1 MATAEA
7 QVKPEEMLAELRKQ
21 GASNAE
27 ALAEVTKK
35 YDDVLKSNA
44 ELKSKL
50 DAPDFGR
57 LVDAGMLTKRNPW
70 ELSKDYRPWGE
81 FKSTADFVRAGLTG
95 HGTHQFAE
103 RMQKHFSV
111 SKAISGMSD
120 AVGADGGFTVIPEFS
135 TQIYEKVYSNDL
147 LTRTDN
153 YTVGGNSMTFMA
165 NSETSRANGSRHG
178 GLRGYWTAEGGT
190 ITSSNPGF
198 RELQLKLQKLAVVV
212 YLTDEL
218 LADTSVALEQYIAR
232 KAAEEFNFLVGD
244 SLINGSGVGQPQGI
258 LSSPALVSVA
268 KETGQAAA
276 TLTVENIAK
285 MWSRMYAP
293 SRANAV
299 WYINQDIEPQLNL
312 MSLGVGAAGV
322 PVYLP
327 AGGISGTPYATI
339 YGRPVIATEFNSTL
353 GTQGDIILAD
363 LGQYVTITKGG
374 IAQAQSMHV
383 EFLTDQTALRF
394 IMRINGQTWENS
406 PITPYKGT
414 ATQSSFVT
422 LDTRA

>member
-1 MATAEA
+1 MTATAEQEA
-7 QVKPEEMLAELRKQ
+7 AIDPVVAELQ
-21 GASNAE
+21 
-27 ALAEVTKK
+27 
-35 YDDVLKSNA
+35 KSNA
-44 ELKSKL
+44 EMRGELE
-50 DAPDFGR
+50 A
-57 LVDAGMLTKRNPW
+57 LTKNLKKPDYSGLVEFEPVSRRKGW
-70 ELSKDYRPWGE
+70 ELPKDYRPWGE
-81 FKSTADFVRAGLTG
+81 FKSTADFVRAGLSG

-103 RMQKHFSV
+103 RMSKHFGIN
-111 SKAISGMSD
+111 KAIAGMSD

-135 TQIYEKVYSNDL
+135 TNIYEKVYSNDL
-147 LTRTDN
+147 LTRCDN

-178 GLRGYWTAEGGT
+178 GMRGYWTAEGAT
-190 ITSSNPGF
+190 ITSSSPGF
-198 RELQLKLQKLAVVV
+198 RELQLKLQKVAVVV

-232 KAAEEFNFLVGD
+232 KAAEEFNFLIGD
-244 SLINGSGVGQPQGI
+244 AIINGAGVGLPQGI
-258 LSSPALVSVA
+258 LNSPALVSVA

-276 TLTVENIAK
+276 TLSVENLAK
-285 MWSRMYAP
+285 MYSRMWAP
-293 SRANAV
+293 SRSNAV
-299 WYINQDIEPQLNL
+299 WFINQDVEPQLNL
-312 MSLGVGAAGV
+312 MTLGVGTGGV
-322 PVYLP
+322 PVYMP
-327 AGGISGTPYATI
+327 AGGISGSPFATI

-353 GTQGDIILAD
+353 GTQGDVILAD
-363 LGQYVTITKGG
+363 LSQYLTITKGG

-406 PITPYKGT
+406 AITPYKGT

>member
-50 DAPDFGR
+50 DAPDFGN
-57 LVDAGMLTKRNPW
+57 VADAGMLTKRNPW
-70 ELSKDYRPWGE
+70 DLSKDYRPWGE
-81 FKSTADFVRAGLTG
+81 FKSTADFVRAGLKG

-111 SKAISGMSD
+111 SKAINGMSD

-190 ITSSNPGF
+190 ITASNPGF

-244 SLINGSGVGQPQGI
+244 AMINGSGVGQPQGI